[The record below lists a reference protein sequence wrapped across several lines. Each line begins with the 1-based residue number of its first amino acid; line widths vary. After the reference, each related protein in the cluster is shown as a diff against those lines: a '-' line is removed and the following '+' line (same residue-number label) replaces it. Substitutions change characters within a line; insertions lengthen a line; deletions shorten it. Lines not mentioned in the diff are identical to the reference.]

1 MMPMILTFPFVNP
14 TGRRAGPAAGVSG
27 AGERGS

>member
-1 MMPMILTFPFVNP
+1 MMPTPFSVNS
-14 TGRRAGPAAGVSG
+14 TGRRAGTAASVFG

>member
-1 MMPMILTFPFVNP
+1 MMPTLLFVNS
-14 TGRRAGPAAGVSG
+14 TGRRAGPAAGVFG

>member
-1 MMPMILTFPFVNP
+1 MTPTLLSANS

>member
-1 MMPMILTFPFVNP
+1 MMPTLLFVNS
-14 TGRRAGPAAGVSG
+14 TGLRAAPAASVYG

>member
-1 MMPMILTFPFVNP
+1 MMPIPHFVNS
-14 TGRRAGPAAGVSG
+14 TGHRAGPAASMSG

>member
-1 MMPMILTFPFVNP
+1 MMPTLLFVNT
-14 TGRRAGPAAGVSG
+14 TGRRAGPAAGASG